1 MLFTKIAINKKV
13 NELFPP
19 TEVLKDLFTT
29 QPKWQDLVE
38 EAASQVLLP
47 QDKVFLTFCAKFQM
61 LYVLPSEKRC
71 TS

>member
-1 MLFTKIAINKKV
+1 MLFPKIAINEKL
-13 NELFPP
+13 NELPPP
-19 TEVLKDLFTT
+19 TEVPKDLFTT
-29 QPKWQDLVE
+29 QSKWQDLVE

-61 LYVLPSEKRC
+61 LYILPSEKRC